1 MSRVSLA
8 LAFCAGAVLL
18 PRLLA
23 AEDILTKCGCP
34 PDACPSGYTE
44 FASGTTP
51 LASGCSGGCAGGVSP
66 WWRQCTRCGDG
77 YCRSGVENGSICSAD
92 CCDENTPCN
101 QIRATSADEYCRRFK
116 SGSGGSWGGW
126 QWITPAS
133 YNSLYCSD
141 PVNHL
146 CVSYANCESIESICA
161 DVVNTPHWKVLPAS
175 CP

>member
-1 MSRVSLA
+1 MARVSLV

-23 AEDILTKCGCP
+23 AETILTQCGCP
-34 PDACPSGYTE
+34 PASCPSGYTE

-66 WWRQCTRCGDG
+66 WWRQCTQRGDG
-77 YCRSGVENGSICSAD
+77 YCRTDVENGSNAPED

-101 QIRATSADEYCRRFK
+101 QIRATSSDEYCRRFK
-116 SGSGGSWGGW
+116 TGINGTWGPW

-133 YNSLYCSD
+133 YNSGCCSD
-141 PVNHL
+141 AVNHL
-146 CVSYANCESIESICA
+146 CSSYANCASTEAICA
-161 DVVNTPHWKVLPAS
+161 NVSSEPHWKVLPAS